1 MNEYCYW
8 CGTRANSKFCEQ
20 CGIDTDPP
28 ADVYFLDEECG
39 DCSAKLPRWAHYCPK
54 CGRRFGVY
62 DPSDPKNQKEH
73 NRGLAWGAAFWSVVI
88 VIAAIL
94 IPTRVGMAA
103 FKYTIPAAAVLLAA
117 SWAISL
123 SRREQGTFVDGTV
136 TRLYTEDEIHRER
149 VAYETARTGRR
160 VYHQVPVTVYCTAVR
175 WDDGKED
182 VIRRDC
188 IAADHIQLR
197 VGDRLRLFKAKQRY
211 QKL

>member
-8 CGTRANSKFCEQ
+8 CGTRANGKFCER
-20 CGIDTDPP
+20 CRHDADPP

-62 DPSDPKNQKEH
+62 DPSDPRNQKKH
-73 NRGLAWGAAFWSVVI
+73 NRGQAGGLAFWSAI
-88 VIAAIL
+88 ALIAAAL
-94 IPTRVGMAA
+94 IPVRVGMAA
-103 FKYTIPAAAVLLAA
+103 FKYTMPAAAVLLAIL
-117 SWAISL
+117 WVIFL
-123 SRREQGTFVDGTV
+123 SRREQGAFVDGTV
-136 TRLYTEDEIHRER
+136 TQLYTEQRIHRER
-149 VAYETARTGRR
+149 SAHETTITGRP
-160 VYHQVPVTVYCTAVR
+160 VYHEVPVTVYCTAIR
-175 WDDGKED
+175 WDNGKEQ

-197 VGDRLRLFKAKQRY
+197 LGDRLRFFKAKQKY